1 MRIGS
6 NGALSGLSWLFC
18 QFYVLLG
25 PLPSIYHWIE
35 AMKQDSFSKKPSHPK
50 LGPNPSLQIS
60 SNRVCFSAQP
70 RPSTP
75 SCSTNL
81 VCFSAPRLLLCT
93 TPLVAAPLLV
103 GVFLCT
109 TPCSTTPC
117 SSTPS
122 CRSNPVC
129 FSAPRPARQEIVV
142 LAPEALP
149 CFLSVPSNLIPLHTT
164 HIFIDH
170 ILMGVFAQVFY
181 QLRFW
186 TVSKRAASNC
196 IH

>member
-6 NGALSGLSWLFC
+6 NGALSGLSWVFC

-35 AMKQDSFSKKPSHPK
+35 AMKQDSFSKKPPHPK
-50 LGPNPSLQIS
+50 LGPNPFLQIS

-81 VCFSAPRLLLCT
+81 VCFSAPRLLVAAALLVA
-93 TPLVAAPLLV
+93 PPLLVAAALLV
-103 GVFLCT
+103 GAIRCVSLHHARHDRRSW
-109 TPCSTTPC
+109 CSLQK
-117 SSTPS
+117 PS
-122 CRSNPVC
+122 
-129 FSAPRPARQEIVV
+129 
-142 LAPEALP
+142 LASCL
-149 CFLSVPSNLIPLHTT
+149 FQSNLIPLHTT

-170 ILMGVFAQVFY
+170 IKEGVCCTDVLSAEV
-181 QLRFW
+181 LD
-186 TVSKRAASNC
+186 S
-196 IH
+196 

>member
-81 VCFSAPRLLLCT
+81 VCFSAPRLLVAAAL
-93 TPLVAAPLLV
+93 LVAAPLLV
-103 GVFLCT
+103 GAIRCVSLHHARHDRRSW
-109 TPCSTTPC
+109 CSLQK
-117 SSTPS
+117 PS
-122 CRSNPVC
+122 
-129 FSAPRPARQEIVV
+129 
-142 LAPEALP
+142 LASCLFQATS
-149 CFLSVPSNLIPLHTT
+149 FLSTL
-164 HIFIDH
+164 HIFSLI
-170 ILMGVFAQVFY
+170 I
-181 QLRFW
+181 
-186 TVSKRAASNC
+186 S
-196 IH
+196 

>member
-81 VCFSAPRLLLCT
+81 VCFSAPRLLVAAAL
-93 TPLVAAPLLV
+93 LVAAPLLV
-103 GVFLCT
+103 GAIRCVSLHHARHDRRSW
-109 TPCSTTPC
+109 CSLQK
-117 SSTPS
+117 PS
-122 CRSNPVC
+122 
-129 FSAPRPARQEIVV
+129 
-142 LAPEALP
+142 LASCL
-149 CFLSVPSNLIPLHTT
+149 FQSNLIPLHTT

-170 ILMGVFAQVFY
+170 IKEGVCCTDVLSAEV
-181 QLRFW
+181 LD
-186 TVSKRAASNC
+186 S
-196 IH
+196 